1 MRSVV
6 TSGTALILQSLPVP
20 AGGKTGTAE
29 DPSAPGEG
37 LDSWL
42 SAVAPFDPETG
53 QNPVIEATAF
63 IRGQGNGHPSS
74 EVVRSVMAYFFQHQ
88 QAILAT
94 LPATLR

>member
-1 MRSVV
+1 
-6 TSGTALILQSLPVP
+6 LPVP

-29 DPSAPGEG
+29 NPSAPGEG

-42 SAVAPFDPETG
+42 SAVAPFDPETM

-74 EVVRSVMAYFFQHQ
+74 EVVRSAMAYFFQHQ
-88 QAILAT
+88 EAILAS